1 MLKKK
6 IEGTK
11 QEQNP
16 KKIDNIEKQQPEQ
29 EDKPIPIKWEEL
41 DKHIGQPVWDTRK
54 KKWRVLDG
62 YKRMQ
67 NTYAITFSDIADWV
81 SFNDR
86 FLYLKEVCI

>member
-1 MLKKK
+1 M
-6 IEGTK
+6 
-11 QEQNP
+11 
-16 KKIDNIEKQQPEQ
+16 
-29 EDKPIPIKWEEL
+29 
-41 DKHIGQPVWDTRK
+41 WDTRE

>member
-29 EDKPIPIKWEEL
+29 ED
-41 DKHIGQPVWDTRK
+41 
-54 KKWRVLDG
+54 
-62 YKRMQ
+62 
-67 NTYAITFSDIADWV
+67 DIATYGKMIHI
-81 SFNDR
+81 FNYDGELVNKYQLSISAFSISVDYGNR
-86 FLYLKEVCI
+86 KLYVLSHQPEPKIYIYDLFYY

>member
-29 EDKPIPIKWEEL
+29 EEL
-41 DKHIGQPVWDTRK
+41 DKHIGQPVWDTRE

-86 FLYLKEVCI
+86 FLYLKEVKE

>member
-41 DKHIGQPVWDTRK
+41 DKYIGQP
-54 KKWRVLDG
+54 L
-62 YKRMQ
+62 
-67 NTYAITFSDIADWV
+67 
-81 SFNDR
+81 
-86 FLYLKEVCI
+86 